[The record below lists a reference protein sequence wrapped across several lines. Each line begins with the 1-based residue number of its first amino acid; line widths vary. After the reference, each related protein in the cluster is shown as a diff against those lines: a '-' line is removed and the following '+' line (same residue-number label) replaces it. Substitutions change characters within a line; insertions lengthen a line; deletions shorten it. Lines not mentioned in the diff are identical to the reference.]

1 MNASFGGGEG
11 DGTRTRDPWI
21 HSPLLYQLSYT
32 LLMINKIISDTHT
45 PRVRNSKKLEK
56 PFDKEPLVGRG
67 L

>member
-1 MNASFGGGEG
+1 MPSFGGGEG

-45 PRVRNSKKLEK
+45 SGEK
-56 PFDKEPLVGRG
+56 FCFD
-67 L
+67 